1 MAANVYLTFLFLY
14 NSMNTTTDSHSF
26 SCGHLDRSLSQTQK
40 EWHSGP
46 TWLAASLEI
55 WLHPKLYKASD
66 LYLGWKGLRER
77 VCVSRV
83 SQEEQQLKVA
93 EIRSPDLHWVL
104 ITIHL
109 LEYLSAIFI
118 RCLQNHDMMNE
129 GLPEMKMMLS
139 SFPMSEDC
147 LYLNIYTPAH
157 AHEGSNLPVSVR
169 LWSSWGEGFYFFQ
182 KD

>member
-1 MAANVYLTFLFLY
+1 M
-14 NSMNTTTDSHSF
+14 
-26 SCGHLDRSLSQTQK
+26 
-40 EWHSGP
+40 
-46 TWLAASLEI
+46 
-55 WLHPKLYKASD
+55 
-66 LYLGWKGLRER
+66 
-77 VCVSRV
+77 

-169 LWSSWGEGFYFFQ
+169 LWPAWGEGILSR
-182 KD
+182 